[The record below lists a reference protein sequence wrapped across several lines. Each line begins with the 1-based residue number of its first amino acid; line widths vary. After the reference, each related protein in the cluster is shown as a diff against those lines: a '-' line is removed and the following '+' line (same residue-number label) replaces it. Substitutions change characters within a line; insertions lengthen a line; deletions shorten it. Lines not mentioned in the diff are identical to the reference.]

1 MSQPNS
7 KYSAGKMRIITTTD
21 GKQYPAF
28 PDGLP
33 FASTKSTI
41 ISQDSEQA
49 RYGIAK
55 IWAEIYVCIPE
66 GDFQSEDYCLFNNG
80 LLSFRGRE
88 ILIGYPWNLMVQ
100 NKMDDYNYPFI
111 LTFIATAY
119 PDTTTAP

>member
-7 KYSAGKMRIITTTD
+7 KYVAGGMRIITTAD

-28 PDGLP
+28 PDGIP

-66 GDFQSEDYCLFNNG
+66 GAFQSEEYCLFNNG
-80 LLSFRGRE
+80 HLSFNGRE
-88 ILIGYPWNLMVQ
+88 ILIGHPWSLTMQ
-100 NKMDDYNYPFI
+100 SKMDDTDYPFI